1 MSMRTVIITMVM
13 VLATLTAIGRSSD
26 RAIGKQAKDF
36 TLLDQFEK
44 QWSWSKN
51 WKGRPTILVLSDW
64 KGSDYTS
71 AWTDPLVARFK
82 DRVQFVAMA
91 DVSLAPGFLEG
102 YLRSRFRDAYKT
114 PILLDFE
121 GDVFEY
127 YNFVSGIPNV
137 LFIDASGTV
146 RLHTWGKG
154 ASESVTMFA
163 DNVQQLL

>member
-1 MSMRTVIITMVM
+1 MRTVIITTVM
-13 VLATLTAIGRSSD
+13 VLMTLTAIGSSSD
-26 RAIGKQAKDF
+26 RAIGKRAKEF
-36 TLLDQFEK
+36 TLLDQYEK
-44 QWSWSKN
+44 EWSWSKN

-64 KGSDYTS
+64 KGSDYTA
-71 AWTDPLVARFK
+71 AWTDPLVAQFK
-82 DRVQFVAMA
+82 EKVQIVAMA

-127 YNFVSGIPNV
+127 YHFVSGIPNV

-154 ASESVTMFA
+154 AEESVAAFA
-163 DNVQQLL
+163 KNVGQLL